1 MSNQS
6 NQALKI
12 LIIDDHDAV
21 IGGTKEA
28 IASNYPDADL
38 QLAKNA
44 QEAIER
50 LNIFTYY
57 VVITGVVIRV
67 RVGERPIPEV

>member
-6 NQALKI
+6 LKI

-21 IGGTKEA
+21 IGGTKDA
-28 IASNYPDADL
+28 IASNYPEADL

-44 QEAIER
+44 QEATDR
-50 LNIFTYY
+50 LNSW
-57 VVITGVVIRV
+57 
-67 RVGERPIPEV
+67 